1 MYLDERLSLFT
12 GLCVVANSSLM
23 GLSKAQC
30 ISRIEGFIGSVSLMY
45 YERDYGGLFLL
56 FA

>member
-23 GLSKAQC
+23 GLRKAQC
-30 ISRIEGFIGSVSLMY
+30 ISRIEGFIGSVSFMY